1 MNNTLKP
8 VCETLQL
15 EKELDK
21 KGSVIWKCNG
31 ISMLPFIKPEKDLVI
46 LESTKSEPKPYDVVM
61 YIRQQNS
68 TKEYVLHRLMNKE
81 DDTYVILGDNC
92 TTLEYVEKDKVI
104 ALMTDIIRDGKK
116 IEIDTLWYKLYM
128 QLWIKPWKFR
138 IITIKTK
145 HKIKSVLKKIKKK
158 L

>member
-1 MNNTLKP
+1 MNDTLKP
-8 VCETLQL
+8 VSETLQL

-46 LESTKSEPKPYDVVM
+46 LESIKSEPKPYDVVM
-61 YIRQQNS
+61 YKRNTDNQ
-68 TKEYVLHRLMNKE
+68 YVLHRLLYRDGN
-81 DDTYVILGDNC
+81 TYVILGDNC
-92 TTLEYVEKDKVI
+92 VTLEYVPKEKLI
-104 ALMTDIIRDGKK
+104 AVAAGIIRDGKK
-116 IEIDTLWYKLYM
+116 IDIGTLWYKLYM
-128 QLWIKPWKFR
+128 QLWIKPWKLR

>member
-8 VCETLQL
+8 VSETLQL

-46 LESTKSEPKPYDVVM
+46 LESIKSEPKPYDVVM
-61 YIRQQNS
+61 YKSDSVN
-68 TKEYVLHRLMNKE
+68 KYVLHRLLYVDGN
-81 DDTYVILGDNC
+81 TYVILGDNC
-92 TTLEYVEKDKVI
+92 ITLEYVHKEKVI
-104 ALMTDIIRDGKK
+104 AVMTGIIRDGKK
-116 IEIDTLWYKLYM
+116 IDIDTLWYKLYM
-128 QLWIKPWKFR
+128 QLWIKPWKLR
-138 IITIKTK
+138 IITIKNK